1 MNTGTIPSF
10 LIRWC
15 GRLALLCIAGIVLSV
30 LGVRLGLLHY
40 STGLMG
46 LIFSCQISVGLLTT
60 VAAVS
65 LVTRFRVQRPDALKS
80 VLATLPGVLLAIY
93 LRSMAGDYPVIHDI
107 STDTENPPVFLQ
119 GVTERGAGANS
130 LAIKP
135 GSIEQQLLAY
145 PELGSIHSRLGPEP
159 AMAQAAEIA
168 TALGWEI
175 YNKDPQALL
184 IEATHTSFWFG
195 FVDDIVIRFNPT
207 ADGTVID
214 LRSVSRVGRG
224 DVGANAKRIQ
234 AFARDWALVE
244 PAGRP
249 ELPR

>member
-1 MNTGTIPSF
+1 MNAKTIPSL

-46 LIFSCQISVGLLTT
+46 LVYSCRISVGLLTT

-65 LVTRFRVQRPDALKS
+65 LLTGFRVQRPDALKS

-93 LRSMAGDYPVIHDI
+93 LKSMIGDYPVIHDI
-107 STDTENPPVFLQ
+107 STDTEKPPVFTQ
-119 GVTERGAGANS
+119 GVKERGAGANS

-135 GSIEQQLLAY
+135 DSIAQQLQAF
-145 PELGSIHSRLGPEP
+145 PELGPIHSRLDPAS
-159 AMAQAAEIA
+159 AMARAAEIA
-168 TALGWEI
+168 TVLGWEI
-175 YNKDPQALL
+175 YSNDPQALL
-184 IEATHTSFWFG
+184 IEASHTSFWFG
-195 FVDDIVIRFNPT
+195 FVDDIVIRFKPT
-207 ADGTVID
+207 TDGTVLD

-234 AFARDWALVE
+234 AFARNWALVE
-244 PAGRP
+244 PAGKP
-249 ELPR
+249 EIPR